1 MKEYAI
7 RASQL
12 LSDELVSAEAMS
24 GGDLSSV
31 IRIFLSSGRSAV
43 VKLGP
48 ACSTEAEMLKAIL
61 SSGAPAPKVLA
72 VDTDLLALEDLGADM
87 GLTGAWSSL
96 GRAVRALHSCMGAR
110 YGWSVDYQFGPV
122 AIPNEMDANW
132 PNFWAEKRLLAG
144 AVGAPTELADR
155 IEVLCGA
162 LPDRLPAA
170 PEPSLLH
177 GDLWVGNVVAR
188 NGRVQ
193 GLIDP
198 ACYYGHCE
206 VDLAMLSLF
215 GNPEE
220 DFWKSYGAAS
230 EPGFGDR
237 RAIYQLWPALVHLK
251 LFGDSY
257 RGLVERLLNRCSV

>member
-110 YGWSVDYQFGPV
+110 YG
-122 AIPNEMDANW
+122 
-132 PNFWAEKRLLAG
+132 
-144 AVGAPTELADR
+144 
-155 IEVLCGA
+155 
-162 LPDRLPAA
+162 
-170 PEPSLLH
+170 
-177 GDLWVGNVVAR
+177 
-188 NGRVQ
+188 
-193 GLIDP
+193 
-198 ACYYGHCE
+198 
-206 VDLAMLSLF
+206 
-215 GNPEE
+215 
-220 DFWKSYGAAS
+220 
-230 EPGFGDR
+230 
-237 RAIYQLWPALVHLK
+237 
-251 LFGDSY
+251 
-257 RGLVERLLNRCSV
+257 